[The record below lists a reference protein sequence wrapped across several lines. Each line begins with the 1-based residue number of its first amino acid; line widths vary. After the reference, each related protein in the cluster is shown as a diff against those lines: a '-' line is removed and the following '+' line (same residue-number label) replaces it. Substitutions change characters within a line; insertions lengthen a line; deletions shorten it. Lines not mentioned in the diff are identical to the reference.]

1 MKYSSLLSAT
11 LCVAACSQAPESRET
26 AIMNEIERA
35 VVLPR
40 DAKPLEKYGRN
51 YAPAGGGKI
60 LATYLIPFPPL
71 EKSTGCAVM
80 ENWASRPCTKKEIE
94 ETLASDAQTVE
105 AQTPAGKRRWF
116 RDSRSLPFIDDGGCM
131 QVSVEYDATTHRI
144 LTVACNGEA

>member
-1 MKYSSLLSAT
+1 MKHSPLLSAT

-26 AIMNEIERA
+26 AIMNEIEQA

-51 YAPAGGGKI
+51 YAPAGGGKV

-71 EKSTGCAVM
+71 ERSKGCEVM
-80 ENWASRPCTKKEIE
+80 ENWASRPCTEKEIE
-94 ETLASDAQTVE
+94 ASDARTVE

-116 RDSRSLPFIDDGGCM
+116 NDPRSLPFINDGGCT
-131 QVSVEYDATTHRI
+131 QVSVEYNVTTHRI
-144 LTVACNGEA
+144 LTVGCNGEA